1 MSDEQQIYLGLGS
14 NIDVRYQ
21 NLKNGIMLLKKH
33 PHIWVTDQSHVYQ
46 SPAMYN
52 IDQDDFFNMVIKV
65 ETNLTPLELLKEIQ
79 AIELKAG
86 RKKRNNKEYMP
97 RSLDIDILVFGN
109 LLIHSHLLEIPHPGI
124 QERKFVLKPWND
136 ISPDFLVPN
145 YTAKVSE
152 LLNNTSDISE
162 TRRVLIID
170 KEGMI

>member
-1 MSDEQQIYLGLGS
+1 MADEQYIFLGLGS
-14 NIDVRYQ
+14 NIDDRYQ
-21 NLKNGIMLLKKH
+21 NLKNGIKLLNNH
-33 PHIWVTDQSHVYQ
+33 PHIWVMDQSHVYQ

-152 LLNNTSDISE
+152 LLNNTTDISE